1 MCVSEAVRVEDIVEE
16 GLAVEKACLVLL
28 AVACLVSSG
37 ELVVVPSQEEY
48 HTLVLAGAGEE
59 MVGFVVRE
67 TSELAVGLAWC

>member
-1 MCVSEAVRVEDIVEE
+1 MCVSEAVRVEGIVEE
-16 GLAVEKACLVLL
+16 GLAVEMVLL

-59 MVGFVVRE
+59 MVGFDVRE
-67 TSELAVGLAWC
+67 MFELAVGLAWF

>member
-1 MCVSEAVRVEDIVEE
+1 MCVSEAVRVEGIVEE

-67 TSELAVGLAWC
+67 TSELDVGLPWC

>member
-1 MCVSEAVRVEDIVEE
+1 MCVSEAVRVEGIVEE
-16 GLAVEKACLVLL
+16 GLAVEKAWLVLL

-67 TSELAVGLAWC
+67 TSELDVGLAWC

>member
-1 MCVSEAVRVEDIVEE
+1 MCVSEAVRVEGIVEE
-16 GLAVEKACLVLL
+16 GLAVEKAWLVLL

-59 MVGFVVRE
+59 MVGFDVRE